1 VTQENPQAPARP
13 EPLLPRGGGKFYQ
26 QPYRSRMWVAPGPGG
41 FCMMFLTER
50 PNWWYRL
57 WQRLFFGFIWED
69 ISEQNTTRR

>member
-1 VTQENPQAPARP
+1 MTPNDRP
-13 EPLLPRGGGKFYQ
+13 EPLLPAGGKLFQ

-41 FCMMFLTER
+41 FCMMFLCDR

-57 WQRLFFGFIWED
+57 WQRMFFGFIWED